1 MLIGTLLAIASALS
15 WGSSVVSAARA
26 SRRIGGLSTILWVY
40 ALGIALIGPIALAHG
55 LPHVSRAVWLW
66 TLVTVLCALGGLA
79 SVYAGIGYGKV
90 GLVAA
95 ISSMQGAVA
104 VVYSLIGGA
113 SLAAVGFAGVA
124 ITMAGMFAATLAP
137 DHDDGS
143 IEDRRPG
150 RAIAFGL
157 VASLLQ
163 GGALYASV
171 RAADVGADWTIFL
184 TRVAAVAAAIPLI
197 AAGRL
202 RSPRPALGF
211 VLFCAVAEIC
221 GFAAY
226 ILAADRIGIP
236 VAAVIASQFAAVA
249 AVIGYLALGERLSR
263 RQVAGIVTIIAGVTL
278 LTLTSGS

>member
-1 MLIGTLLAIASALS
+1 MLIGTLLAVASALA
-15 WGSSVVSAARA
+15 WGSSAVSAARA
-26 SRRIGGLSTILWVY
+26 SRRIGGVSTILWVY
-40 ALGIALIGPIALAHG
+40 ALGIVLIGPVALAHG
-55 LPHVSRAVWLW
+55 LPHVGRAVWLW

-79 SVYAGIGYGKV
+79 CVYAGMGYGKV
-90 GLVAA
+90 GLVTA

-113 SLAAVGFAGVA
+113 SLALIGFVGVA
-124 ITMAGMFAATLAP
+124 ITVIGMFAATLAP

-143 IEDRRPG
+143 IADRRPG
-150 RAIAFGL
+150 KAIVFAL
-157 VASLLQ
+157 LASLLQ

-171 RAADVGADWTIFL
+171 RAADVGADWIIFL
-184 TRVAAVAAAIPLI
+184 TRVAAVVVAIPI
-197 AAGRL
+197 VVAGRL

-211 VLFCAVAEIC
+211 VLFCAAAEIV

-236 VAAVIASQFAAVA
+236 VAAVIASQFALVA
-249 AVIGYLALGERLSR
+249 AVVGYLTLGERLSR
-263 RQVAGIVTIIAGVTL
+263 RQLAGGVTIIAGVAL

>member
-40 ALGIALIGPIALAHG
+40 ALGIALIGPIALVHG

-113 SLAAVGFAGVA
+113 SLAAVGFVGVA

-143 IEDRRPG
+143 IADRRPG

-157 VASLLQ
+157 AASLLQ

-171 RAADVGADWTIFL
+171 RAAAVGADWTIFL

-236 VAAVIASQFAAVA
+236 VAAVIASQFAVVA